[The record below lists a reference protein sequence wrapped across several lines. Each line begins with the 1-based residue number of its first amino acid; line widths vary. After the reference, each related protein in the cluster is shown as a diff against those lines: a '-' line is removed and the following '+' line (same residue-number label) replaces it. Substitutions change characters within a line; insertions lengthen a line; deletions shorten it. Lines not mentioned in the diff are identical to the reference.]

1 MRDDRPVPE
10 STPNEAPQTA
20 ELARQ
25 LGVGPGHLQ
34 RFVDHHPDPRTEH
47 VLEMAGAGEEHAP
60 QVAAWL
66 RDHEP
71 RSARLYGRAR
81 GGGAR

>member
-10 STPNEAPQTA
+10 STPDEAPQTA

-25 LGVGPGHLQ
+25 LDIEPGHLQ
-34 RFVDHHPDPRTEH
+34 RFVDHHPDPRAEH
-47 VLEMAGAGEEHAP
+47 VLEMAGAAEEYAP

-66 RDHEP
+66 RVHES
-71 RSARLYGRAR
+71 RSERLYQRFSGGSAR
-81 GGGAR
+81 

>member
-1 MRDDRPVPE
+1 MRVDE
-10 STPNEAPQTA
+10 SIGVGEPPDTA
-20 ELARQ
+20 DLARI
-25 LGVGPGHLQ
+25 LNVEPKHLQ
-34 RFVDHHPDPRTEH
+34 RFVDHHPDPRAEH